1 MARRTRP
8 TSADSKT
15 SDKEKKMIIEKIDIK
30 SFGGLSDVSL
40 EFGESI
46 NVIEGRN
53 EAGKSTIAAFIRYM
67 LFGFGAAEESGAL
80 SERKK
85 RISWTSGVAEGSMV
99 IRVKDK
105 RYLINRSTV
114 PLTDAAGR
122 ESYKEDCAIIDLETG
137 TSSFGKLPAGEV
149 FFGTTKDL
157 FENTAFLGQIGD
169 SSINEGSVSE
179 SIENILFSGN
189 ERMNTQRAISKVGEK
204 IDGLMHRSGSGGVIA
219 DLKRRRTELEIN
231 LERSNEDNKQ
241 ILAKETEL
249 HSIRHERKEAQS
261 RLERLRDLDDCYKNV
276 MLIQTFDQLHALE
289 EDSVAKQEAY
299 NAFIAEN
306 TRAGYVPT
314 EEYLTDIALTRRAVA
329 DTYRALLEAEDGY
342 EREKNAIGITH
353 EIENMI
359 ALSDTMGKEHKVI
372 ERAKAHRTGS
382 VRNISLGLLA
392 FLVAVAAGVY
402 QIVAAGAIAAVAWR
416 VVFGVLGVAALGGA
430 AVLTHF
436 ALRDNKTVA
445 ELAQRFEV
453 GSYKDLLGKLVLIA
467 EARAKRD
474 GLARS
479 TELAKA
485 HLDKCRAEY
494 DAAKADLTRVI
505 VRWGEE
511 PPASG
516 LEAFLDKLAA
526 KASAF
531 LERKSILLEEKNS
544 VELTVR
550 EIRRNLSDKS
560 EVDIR
565 ALVSPM
571 RRKVLAGINHDDII
585 SGIAALRTRISEC
598 EREEFSVESEL
609 ISLRARAGDP
619 NDVYTKLDILNEQ
632 ISELERR
639 HEAYTVALE
648 AIEAATD
655 NLREGVSPRLGE
667 YATDIMSIMT
677 DKKYDSF
684 SVTGKMKVSFKNVT
698 DEESRSVDF
707 LSGGTRDLA
716 YFAVRMAL
724 IDMLYPEKP
733 PICFDETFAHQ
744 DNVRARSMMSAIS
757 KLADEGYQSFIFT
770 CRAREGMLASEL
782 AKGANVYKLSLS
794 EDDIA

>member
-1 MARRTRP
+1 
-8 TSADSKT
+8 
-15 SDKEKKMIIEKIDIK
+15 MIIEKIDIK

-40 EFGESI
+40 EFGESV

-53 EAGKSTIAAFIRYM
+53 EAGKSTVAAFIRYM
-67 LFGFGAAEESGAL
+67 LFGFGAADESGAL

-85 RISWTSGVAEGSMV
+85 RISWTTGVAEGSMIV
-99 IRVKDK
+99 RVKGK

-114 PLTDAAGR
+114 PLNDAAGR
-122 ESYKEDCAIIDLETG
+122 ESYKEDCSIIDLETG

-149 FFGTTKDL
+149 FFGTTKEL

-189 ERMNTQRAISKVGEK
+189 EKMNTRRAISKVGEK
-204 IDGLMHRSGSGGVIA
+204 IDGLMSRSGSAGVIA
-219 DLKRRRTELEIN
+219 DLKRRRSELEIN

-249 HSIRHERKEAQS
+249 HSIRHERTEAQS
-261 RLERLRDLDDCYKNV
+261 RLERLRELDDCYKNV
-276 MLIQTFDQLHALE
+276 MLIQTFDQLHSLE
-289 EDSVAKQEAY
+289 EESAAKQEAY
-299 NAFIAEN
+299 TAFIAEN

-314 EEYLTDIALTRRAVA
+314 EEYLTDIAVARRAVG

-342 EREKNAIGITH
+342 ERERNAIGITN
-353 EIENMI
+353 EIESMI

-372 ERAKAHRTGS
+372 ERTKAHRAGL
-382 VRNISLGLLA
+382 VRNLSLGLLA
-392 FLVAVAAGVY
+392 FLLAIAAGVY

-416 VVFGVLGVAALGGA
+416 VVFGVIGVAALGCAGA
-430 AVLTHF
+430 LTYL
-436 ALRDNKTVA
+436 ALRDNIAIA
-445 ELAQRFEV
+445 ELARHFEV
-453 GSYKDLLGKLVLIA
+453 ASYKDLVGKLILIA

-479 TELAKA
+479 TELAKT

-511 PPASG
+511 PPSSG
-516 LEAFLDKLAA
+516 LEVFLDKLAA
-526 KASAF
+526 RASAF
-531 LERKSILLEEKNS
+531 LERKSLLLEEKNS
-544 VELTVR
+544 LELTVK

-560 EVDIR
+560 EIDIR

-585 SGIAALRTRISEC
+585 SGIAALRTRIAEC
-598 EREEFSVESEL
+598 EREEFAIESEL

-619 NDVYTKLDILNEQ
+619 NDIYTKLYILNEQ
-632 ISELERR
+632 ISELEKR
-639 HEAYTVALE
+639 HKAYTVALE

-667 YATDIMSIMT
+667 YATGIMSVMT

-684 SVTGKMKVSFKNVT
+684 SVSGRMKVTFKSDAEG
-698 DEESRSVDF
+698 DERSVDF

-716 YFAVRMAL
+716 YFSVRMAL

-744 DNVRARSMMSAIS
+744 DNVRARSMMSALS

-782 AKGANVYKLSLS
+782 AQGASIYKLSLS